1 MTPAAKP
8 ALGGSS
14 SVGNPP
20 AQIEKS
26 FVARKAIYRDDLTV
40 FAYELMFRNNELDQ
54 PAFTSGD
61 QATAQVVLNTF
72 MEIGLDRVVG
82 PNLAFVSVTR
92 NFLLSDYCLLL
103 PKDRLVLQLPED
115 TIPDAPMLE
124 AISKLWKE
132 GYLFALDIVRYAE
145 WLRPLL
151 GFVDIVKIDVQAV
164 TRDGMSKQVELL
176 RPFEVKL
183 LAKRVETHEDY
194 EHCKSLGFNYYEGSF
209 ISKPQVVSGDK
220 MPANRMAALRLL
232 SKLQDPNLTTEQLE
246 ENVSQDVT
254 LSYKLIRYVNS
265 AIHALPNEVA
275 SIRHAI
281 VLVGTRRISNGA
293 GLILYGQMNDKP
305 NELMIT
311 ATVRARMCQQLAL
324 ATNQGNSEQFFTVGL
339 FSVLDALL
347 DRSMQDALEM
357 LPLAPELK
365 TALVE
370 HQGPMGSAL
379 LCVTAYEVG
388 DWDRAECAGIAP
400 DTIYD
405 AYVNALEWTRR
416 TMQELGIEPDL
427 RPHESIRRRSE
438 AKINLQKFADAQE
451 DKIRQAEEEARKR
464 VTRDLLA
471 RFDVE
476 FQKLTLELEEKQR
489 VAVAAAE
496 KAAQMRLEKGAAES
510 EAEVQKLTLALEEK
524 RKTVIESET
533 ALERLKSEFAFA
545 TQKWDAERQQL
556 FEEQKVAKETALSKG
571 DEVVELGEKLS
582 GLVREK
588 AELEEQLTRLKNEM
602 AEFQR
607 DVENQRREAVAEA
620 EAAAELRVQQL
631 RMQAKPETN
640 GVAQPVARG
649 EVDSEA
655 LGAEIARMV
664 AAIDELS
671 QKIESPA
678 TDLAAQIRFNRE
690 RSELEAYVRG
700 LRFVPA
706 TP

>member
-1 MTPAAKP
+1 MTPATKP
-8 ALGGSS
+8 ALGKPLSADASS
-14 SVGNPP
+14 SPV
-20 AQIEKS
+20 EKS

-82 PNLAFVSVTR
+82 PSLAFVSVTR

-103 PKDRLVLQLPED
+103 PKDRLILQLPED
-115 TIPDAPMLE
+115 MIPDAPMLE
-124 AISKLWKE
+124 SISRLWKE
-132 GYLFALDIVRYAE
+132 GYLFALDNVRYAE

-151 GFVDIVKIDVQAV
+151 GFVDIVKIDIQSV
-164 TRDGMSKQVELL
+164 TRDGLSKQLELL

-183 LAKRVETHEDY
+183 LAKRVETHDDY

-246 ENVSQDVT
+246 ETVSQDVA

-265 AIHALPNEVA
+265 AIHSLPNEVA

-281 VLVGTRRISNGA
+281 VLVGTRRISNWA

-305 NELMIT
+305 SELMIT
-311 ATVRARMCQQLAL
+311 ATVRARMCQHL
-324 ATNQGNSEQFFTVGL
+324 ATASKQGNSEQFFTVGL

-347 DRSMQDALEM
+347 DRSMPEALEM

-365 TALVE
+365 TALID

-388 DWDRAECAGIAP
+388 DWDRAESAGIAA

-427 RPHESIRRRSE
+427 RPQESIRRRSE
-438 AKINLQKFADAQE
+438 AKMNLQKFADAQE

-489 VAVAAAE
+489 EAVAVAE
-496 KAAQMRLEKGAAES
+496 RAAQKLLDQATAES
-510 EAEVQKLTLALEEK
+510 EVA
-524 RKTVIESET
+524 RD
-533 ALERLKSEFAFA
+533 RLKAELASA
-545 TQKWDAERQQL
+545 TQKWDAERQHL
-556 FEEQKVAKETALSKG
+556 LEEHKLAKQTALSKG
-571 DEVVELGEKLS
+571 DEVLALGEKLS
-582 GLVREK
+582 GLGREK
-588 AELEEQLTRLKNEM
+588 AELEEQLTRLKAEM
-602 AEFQR
+602 TEFQR

-620 EAAAELRVQQL
+620 EAAAELRLQQL
-631 RMQAKPETN
+631 QAQPKPESSAAPPQVTRTS
-640 GVAQPVARG
+640 G
-649 EVDSEA
+649 DSEG
-655 LGAEIARMV
+655 LGAEISRMA

-671 QKIESPA
+671 QKIESPT

-690 RSELEAYVRG
+690 RAELEAYVRG
-700 LRFVPA
+700 LRFVP
-706 TP
+706 